1 MPIQIPGQTQSLR
14 PVSGA
19 IPVLPAGGKGAG
31 QIAAGLQQAGNAALG
46 VDQAQFQE
54 QQAEVAAQKR
64 RQAENL
70 QAQNE
75 LDRKKTATEIY
86 QAESALSDMA
96 RSYTT
101 TLQNTRRGSDAY
113 GVTTDATD
121 WWDNTIEQIGN
132 TIEDNDTRDLFKQ
145 RSASLRESHLNSIS
159 SYEAN
164 QTNQALAESSAAK
177 VSSSVSFAAANAGNP
192 GAVAQSR
199 KDVVEATDVQGKM
212 FGWSKERRQFELEKN
227 LTNLHA
233 QVFQNLAASSPE
245 AAKQYF
251 EDFKSEIDGTQYD
264 SFEKTLA
271 TSEYRIGGQRI
282 VDELMGKNMTFDE
295 RRAAVKKQAEGEKRD
310 YAMNL
315 LDGEE
320 RDQAAKVKAE
330 DEANRSYAYKLFGP
344 TQKISAIDPVTWA
357 KLPGEVQQALRDKER
372 IAKEGQKATTDLG
385 TFDKLNLLAGLDPD
399 KFLRVDLMTVK
410 LSDEDFKHF
419 SNMRNQ
425 IINGSSKSVSTLV
438 QAIGAATTGMHEPE
452 KDAFSRAVFDRI
464 NKDQG
469 AAKREL
475 NSGEVKTIIQEMR
488 SSIAWNN
495 GGLMSY
501 IGFGNE
507 TTSVPA
513 LLADPKLFDKFL
525 ATIPATEKAQ
535 MLNSFPNADP
545 ETVLRVYMK
554 AHPEAVR

>member
-251 EDFKSEIDGTQYD
+251 EDFKSEINGDQYD

-295 RRAAVKKQAEGEKRD
+295 RRVAVKKQAEGEKRD

-320 RDQAAKVKAE
+320 RDQTAKAKAE

-372 IAKEGQKATTDLG
+372 IFAAGQKEETNLG
-385 TFDKLNLLAGLDPD
+385 NFDVLNKMAALNPD
-399 KFLRVDLMTVK
+399 AFIRMDLMTVK
-410 LSDEDFKHF
+410 LSTEDHKHF
-419 SNMRNQ
+419 SNMQNQ
-425 IINGSSKSVSTLV
+425 IMTGAGKSVSTLA
-438 QAIGAATTGMHEPE
+438 QAIDASEESLDPKQRDSFARAAY
-452 KDAFSRAVFDRI
+452 DRI
-464 NKDQG
+464 DQTQS
-469 AAKREL
+469 ALKREL
-475 NSGEVKTIIQEMR
+475 SPAERKKVLDDLRTEQVDPNTGFLGFFQKKANLGV
-488 SSIAWNN
+488 N
-495 GGLMSY
+495 
-501 IGFGNE
+501 IGR
-507 TTSVPA
+507 
-513 LLADPKLFDKFL
+513 
-525 ATIPATEKAQ
+525 IPADQKAKIE
-535 MLNSFPNADP
+535 AD
-545 ETVLRVYMK
+545 LRARNIPVSDAIIWQLYNLGK
-554 AHPEAVR
+554 